1 MWIENHNPFDD
12 NEPLLRSIATGLTAT
27 KGDGINCDEAEKIGQ
42 AIQDQ
47 LNGISI
53 TEATIKKKDQIKT
66 LELLKMGVEIDKEKI
81 YVDPMLL
88 FSRLLVLI
96 EREEE
101 IREYFRFEL
110 TGFPIS
116 LFKNGM
122 MRKANKS
129 KLAKALK
136 KNISSNSYQADQS
149 FHVLDGDALLH
160 KVKWLPNTSCQS
172 ILNQYSRYV
181 KSKYS

>member
-12 NEPLLRSIATGLTAT
+12 NEPLLRSIATGLKAT
-27 KGDGINCDEAEKIGQ
+27 EGDGINRDEAEKIGQ

-47 LNGISI
+47 LDGISI

-66 LELLKMGVEIDKEKI
+66 LELLKMGVEINKEKI
-81 YVDPMLL
+81 HVDPMLL
-88 FSRLLVLI
+88 FSRLLALI

-110 TGFPIS
+110 TAFPIS
-116 LFKNGM
+116 LFQNGM

-129 KLAKALK
+129 KLAKAFK
-136 KNISSNSYQADQS
+136 EKCIFKFISSRSIIPCP
-149 FHVLDGDALLH
+149 G
-160 KVKWLPNTSCQS
+160 WRCTSSSSKMASKHFIQIYAEP
-172 ILNQYSRYV
+172 IL
-181 KSKYS
+181 KICEK